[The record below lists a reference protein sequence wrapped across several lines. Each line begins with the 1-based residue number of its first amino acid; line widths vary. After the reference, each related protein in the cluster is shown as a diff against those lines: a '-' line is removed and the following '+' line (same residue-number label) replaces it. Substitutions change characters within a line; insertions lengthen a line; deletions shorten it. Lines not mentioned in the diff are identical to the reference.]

1 MGIARLGYVVLQ
13 MKNPDAWAGFAE
25 TVLGFKRMEREDAK
39 GAAYL
44 RMDEA
49 PFRYMVEQGEEEKFL
64 AAGYELA
71 SEADY
76 EALISKLEAAEVEV
90 ARGDAQEAER
100 RAVAAFAVCHDP
112 SGNTL
117 ELCHGREN
125 GAPFEP
131 GAGVSGFV
139 TGDMGLGHLV
149 IPAPANEE
157 TEAFY
162 TQLCGFGISDDLTL
176 PPPAESLPDQR
187 ILFLH
192 ADNPRHHTLGL
203 YNFPNPTGVIHLMA
217 EMKTMDDVGYCMDRV
232 KQAGLHIFASLG
244 RHSNDEM
251 VSFYFFAPGGIG
263 IEIGY
268 DGLTIEDWSK
278 FTPTKSTSG
287 DYWGHEY
294 DFPQMGD

>member
-13 MKNPDAWAGFAE
+13 MNDPKAWADFAE
-25 TVLGFKRMEREDAK
+25 SVLGFKRAERDDAH
-39 GAAYL
+39 GAIFL

-49 PFRYMVEQGEEEKFL
+49 PFRYMVEKGDEEKFI
-64 AAGYELA
+64 AAGYEMDN
-71 SEADY
+71 EQDY
-76 EALISKLEAAEVEV
+76 ENLIAKLEAAGVDV
-90 ARGDAQEAER
+90 TRGDADNAQR
-100 RAVAAFAVCHDP
+100 RAVAAYAVCHDP
-112 SGNTL
+112 SGNQL
-117 ELCHGREN
+117 ELCHGRED
-125 GAPFEP
+125 GTPFEP

-149 IPAPANEE
+149 IPAPANQE
-157 TEAFY
+157 TEDFY
-162 TQLCGFGISDDLTL
+162 TKLIGLGISDDLTL
-176 PPPAESLPDQR
+176 PPPAEGLPDQR
-187 ILFLH
+187 ILFMH

-263 IEIGY
+263 IEVGY
-268 DGLTIEDWSK
+268 DGLTVDDWSK